1 MKIETEIAIQRICS
15 LDWRMDWER
24 VWKAL
29 DILRGRGD
37 GTDKHASTVDDP
49 MTCRSVLRR
58 NFKELE
64 ADADAGKLER
74 VLGANDVVLGYT
86 RRSVR
91 WLIFG
96 GVAATKRHD
105 RDAWLQHCA
114 WKRQM
119 GLDRILNRDFTHPI
133 RKRADWELS

>member
-1 MKIETEIAIQRICS
+1 MKIETEIAVKKICS

-37 GTDKHASTVDDP
+37 GTDKYASTVDDP
-49 MTCRSVLRR
+49 MSCRTVLRR
-58 NFKELE
+58 NVRELGE
-64 ADADAGKLER
+64 AADVGKLER

-91 WLIFG
+91 WLILG
-96 GVAATKRHD
+96 GVEATRRHD
-105 RDAWLQHCA
+105 IDNRLLHCA
-114 WKRQM
+114 WKRQ
-119 GLDRILNRDFTHPI
+119 LEVDALLKFDFSRP
-133 RKRADWELS
+133 RRERGDWEL